1 MGMHDAAA
9 SQHQGADS
17 CLLAT
22 RRRECLLTPLSRNNS
37 ARHNTNTNTTTTSA
51 TTSSGLLRSMNRG
64 RQRSGDHEPATFS
77 LAGEK
82 MMSAEEYGALP
93 RSIQYVTCFLF
104 HFTLRLER
112 PAHRCHVQMLC
123 LLSSLSCLSRV
134 LAG

>member
-1 MGMHDAAA
+1 MHDAAA
-9 SQHQGADS
+9 SQYQGADS

-37 ARHNTNTNTTTTSA
+37 ARHNTNTTTTSA
-51 TTSSGLLRSMNRG
+51 TASSGLLRSMNRG
-64 RQRSGDHEPATFS
+64 RRRSGDHEPATFS

-104 HFTLRLER
+104 HSETRTAGTPLSR
-112 PAHRCHVQMLC
+112 AMLC